1 MRKNEFKKLG
11 ITIKNNWRIAVVV
24 TVMLAISGYILASY
38 GMKKHF
44 VTTADIYVE
53 STDSVPSAEK
63 AATVSLLFKSPKMY
77 DAINENLV
85 TKFSYAELAKLI
97 SVEQKNDTQ
106 IVTARFDC
114 ETASDSYKL
123 SEIYL
128 SQVQFVMDEYEAN
141 ARMQVIASPVEP
153 QRPEFPDERLFSVIG
168 AGLGA
173 IISVLGIIIIWKL
186 DNTITSAD
194 NITDEYGVPVIGEL
208 MDLDNEIDYLG
219 R

>member
-1 MRKNEFKKLG
+1 MRKNELKKLG
-11 ITIKNNWRIAVVV
+11 ITLKNNWRVAIVVII
-24 TVMLAISGYILASY
+24 MLAISGYIFASY

-53 STDSVPSAEK
+53 SLDSVPPAEK
-63 AATVSLLFKSPKMY
+63 AQMISLLFTSPKMY

-97 SVEQKNDTQ
+97 SVEPKNGTQ
-106 IVTARFDC
+106 IISATFDC
-114 ETASDSYKL
+114 ETSSDSYRL

-128 SQVQFVMDEYEAN
+128 NEVQNVLDEYEAN
-141 ARMQVIASPVEP
+141 ARIQVISAPVEP
-153 QRPEFPDERLFSVIG
+153 QRPVFPDERIFAAIGASIGFVISVIG
-168 AGLGA
+168 
-173 IISVLGIIIIWKL
+173 IIVIWRF

-194 NITDEYGVPVIGEL
+194 NLSEQYNVPVIGEL